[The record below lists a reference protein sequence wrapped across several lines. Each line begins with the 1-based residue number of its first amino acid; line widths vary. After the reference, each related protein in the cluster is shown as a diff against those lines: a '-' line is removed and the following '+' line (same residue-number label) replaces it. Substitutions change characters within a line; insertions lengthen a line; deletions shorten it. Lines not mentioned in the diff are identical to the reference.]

1 MGQYYKTKKIYREYA
16 KGGKNKDF
24 FVQHQSEIEL
34 YEAAIKEL
42 KEICGDG
49 KLPDVQILRE
59 QKVEL
64 TAKKQKQ
71 YEVNIAPQLNT
82 PGRARCTAAS
92 LETEQSRRRGCTLTL
107 PGPHGIIDVS

>member
-71 YEVNIAPQLNT
+71 YEEFKVLRSQWMELSKLAKNRDSMLGQDKQNVLGNKKTVI
-82 PGRARCTAAS
+82 
-92 LETEQSRRRGCTLTL
+92 
-107 PGPHGIIDVS
+107 